1 MSRKLLYASLLVQVL
16 FSDTH
21 KDRIKVYIKNSY
33 MDFRLDDTESLS
45 NNSDLNNLLVLHG
58 AKKIDYW
65 LPNALPTDRDGDVY
79 LNRFYIIYFNESTIN
94 ISQAYKDFD
103 QLDIVENVE
112 YIRVIKID
120 YTPNDPYWNQQ
131 WGLDYIEAAAAYDL
145 WDIENGDL
153 PGQIHVK
160 VGDSVNPGD
169 ILIEFS

>member
-131 WGLDYIEAAAAYDL
+131 WGLDYIEA
-145 WDIENGDL
+145 
-153 PGQIHVK
+153 
-160 VGDSVNPGD
+160 
-169 ILIEFS
+169 